1 MSAPTITPPAAKI
14 RAWRKMRDDN
24 ATTEELVDM
33 ARWLL
38 HKLADG
44 PRPCEAMSARA
55 AKFLDIFAAI
65 QVIHHTEGTLPYRV
79 YQYRYDTMSAFVG
92 FAGSVSAGLYNTL
105 NGCL

>member
-1 MSAPTITPPAAKI
+1 MTHAITPPAAKL
-14 RAWRKMRDDN
+14 AKWRKMRDDN
-24 ATTEELVDM
+24 MATEELVDM

-44 PRPCEAMSARA
+44 PRPREALSARA
-55 AKFLDIFAAI
+55 SKFLDIFAAI
-65 QVIHHTEGTLPYRV
+65 QVIHHAEGSLPYRV

-92 FAGSVSAGLYNTL
+92 FAAEIEPSLHNTL